1 MLKNLINKINPNTMS
16 YSNLFIIA
24 IRALIK
30 NRLRAILTML
40 GIIIGVASVIAMLAI
55 GEGSKQKIRKE
66 MSNMGT
72 NLLMIMPNFQRRG
85 GVSLGTSSSMVLKYS
100 DVVAL
105 RNEATAIAAV
115 SPEIRANGQVIYG
128 NQNTQ
133 TTVYGA
139 SEEYLGIKK
148 LTIKSGRIF
157 TANETKN
164 MSKVCII
171 GQTVVKNLFGAGADP
186 IGLSIRI
193 KNLPFQ
199 VIGTLVEKGE
209 SGMGQDQD
217 DLILAPYTTVQRR
230 LAAIDYINSIY
241 VSAVSEERSDE
252 AQAQIEEILRRTHKL
267 KDADTEDFRI
277 MSQSELISTVSS
289 ITDVM
294 TYLLG
299 AIAGISLLVGGI
311 GIMNIMF
318 VSVTE
323 RTREIGLRMSVGGR
337 SRDILKQF
345 LVESMLLSILG
356 GVMGVILGY
365 LIAKVAGSLMESPAV
380 VKTQAVVL
388 AFAVCFVIG
397 VFFGWYPARKASNLN
412 PIDALRYE

>member
-1 MLKNLINKINPNTMS
+1 MS
-16 YSNLFIIA
+16 YRNLLIIA
-24 IRALIK
+24 IRALVR

-55 GEGSKQKIRKE
+55 GEGSKQNIRKE

-72 NLLMIMPNFQRRG
+72 NLLMVMPNFQRRG
-85 GVSLGTSSSMVLKYS
+85 GVSLGSSSSNALKYS

-105 RNEATAIAAV
+105 RNQATAIAAV
-115 SPEIRANGQVIYG
+115 SPEVRASGQVIYG

-133 TTVYGA
+133 TTMYGV

-148 LTIKSGRIF
+148 LELKSGRVF
-157 TANETKN
+157 NSNEIKS
-164 MSKVCII
+164 MAKVCIL
-171 GQTVVKNLFGAGADP
+171 GQTVIENLFGAGADP
-186 IGLSIRI
+186 VGLSIRI
-193 KNLPFQ
+193 KNLPFTI
-199 VIGTLVEKGE
+199 IGTLVDKGE

-230 LAAIDYINSIY
+230 LAAIDYINGIY
-241 VSAVSEERSDE
+241 VSATSEEKSAE
-252 AQAQIEEILRRTHKL
+252 AQAQIEEILRTTHKL
-267 KDADTEDFRI
+267 KDTDENNFRI
-277 MSQSELISTVSS
+277 MSQSELMTTMSS
-289 ITDVM
+289 ITDIL

-323 RTREIGLRMSVGGR
+323 RTREIGLRMSIGGR
-337 SRDILKQF
+337 GRDILKQF
-345 LVESMLLSILG
+345 LVESMLLSIIG
-356 GVMGVILGY
+356 GALGVIFGY
-365 LIAKVAGSLMESPAV
+365 LIATVAATFMGFPAI
-380 VKTQAVVL
+380 VKTQSVVM
-388 AFAVCFVIG
+388 AFMVCFAIG
-397 VFFGWYPARKASNLN
+397 VFFGWYPARKAANLN